1 MTKTLRLLF
10 LTVFSVLCGNT
21 FAQET
26 TVTWLASSGDALTTI
41 YPDAN
46 ISLKWEE
53 GAGNNP
59 MYSEGNVVFY
69 NGNRLTVA
77 GVSNDVTISKI
88 VFTFGKGEKA
98 SLVTCD
104 SKGKNTSSTGISS
117 STETMTCT
125 WTGETNSVIFRASA
139 NTGTRYISS
148 IEVTYTGGTTTPV
161 ETAPVLAITQ
171 DNIADTYDM
180 DKNDVF
186 VVYYKNEGN
195 AAAENAKLTL
205 FVDGQENA
213 AKEIGTLAIG
223 VSDFWNA
230 KYDVTNLEAGEH
242 QVYLSLT
249 ADNAEAASTEAKTV
263 TFTKAEPV
271 EEGAEISIN
280 PIRGWSVEAGEQT
293 VNVTVTVYNNGT
305 ADAKD
310 VTVQLY
316 RSYGDGLCE
325 PQTVD
330 VPAGEENNYKMLTF
344 TFNYTFEAGKSYDF
358 TAFTNFKDAD
368 ANNQMQQFTLTC
380 QAAVADVALNKIAAI
395 EATTE
400 EDVVITATLKNN
412 SSVAAENVKV
422 GVYTIA
428 DLQYQIVGF
437 QKTVNEIAAG
447 EQANVEFNLGKLEAG
462 NYTYYVKIDTE
473 DGNADNNVQDV
484 NVKVTAPVEET
495 IDMAIIAVQ
504 GSDEIN
510 LKGTNTYKV
519 WYKNEGNVKV
529 ENAEI
534 ILLADEENE
543 VGREAVTVEPG
554 EMGSVEF
561 TLNKE
566 DFDPAEDLG
575 REVILLGYVNVD
587 GDNNAENNK
596 SSMTA
601 TVVSKEAVA
610 EPTLTITAQPVEVEF
625 GAEKFDVTATITSDI
640 DAENV
645 EVQLFYNQT
654 IATQTVSLTADQPAT
669 VTFADVENPFAKAG
683 EYEMYVMAGKA
694 AAKVTVTVKPEA
706 VEETIDMAIT
716 AIQGLSKIDLT
727 KENKVQV
734 WYKNEGTKDL
744 ENVAIMLSVN
754 ESPVEPEQ
762 TVNVKAGA
770 NGYVEYTIDL
780 QDIEVAEE
788 EEAEL
793 VAWVNVDGDTNAAN
807 NKVTKV
813 VSVVN
818 GETAEPTFSV
828 TAQDVTV
835 GYGDASFTIEA
846 VVKNTSDV
854 DAQGLT
860 VKLLKG
866 ITEVQTKTLDLLLAA
881 GEETTVTFTV
891 NAPEEGFTAGK
902 AYYYVQAGNAQAE
915 VNVTFEGEPVVKTI
929 DMAITAIQGL
939 TQIDLS
945 KENKVTVWYKNVGEQ
960 DLENVAVM
968 FSVNDHGMEQA
979 VNVKAGRNGYVTF
992 TIPTDIFEPSEDVEA
1007 ELVAWVNV
1015 EGDVNP
1021 DNNKVTKVV
1030 PVIAGEAVLSYN
1042 VLDVYAEKD
1051 AASFDVVVKVK
1062 NSGAV
1067 AAENVEVSVYD
1078 AQGSLLASET
1088 VETIAAGEEVDAVV
1102 TIEKTYTETGVYR
1115 NELQVV
1121 VKGVEGSTWKSVTV
1135 LDDVT
1140 SIAAVKAQMENGAR
1154 VYTLGGAKVNTIKK
1168 GGIYIVNG
1176 RKVTVK

>member
-1 MTKTLRLLF
+1 MK
-10 LTVFSVLCGNT
+10 
-21 FAQET
+21 
-26 TVTWLASSGDALTTI
+26 
-41 YPDAN
+41 
-46 ISLKWEE
+46 
-53 GAGNNP
+53 
-59 MYSEGNVVFY
+59 
-69 NGNRLTVA
+69 
-77 GVSNDVTISKI
+77 
-88 VFTFGKGEKA
+88 
-98 SLVTCD
+98 
-104 SKGKNTSSTGISS
+104 
-117 STETMTCT
+117 
-125 WTGETNSVIFRASA
+125 
-139 NTGTRYISS
+139 S
-148 IEVTYTGGTTTPV
+148 IAVTYTGSAAPV
-161 ETAPVLAITQ
+161 VKAPVLSITEA
-171 DNIADTYDM
+171 NVPDTYDM
-180 DKNDVF
+180 DENGVF
-186 VVYYKNEGN
+186 VVYYKNDGN

-205 FVDGQENA
+205 FVDGTENA
-213 AKEIGTLAIG
+213 SKEIGTLAIG
-223 VSDFWNA
+223 ATDFWNA
-230 KYDVTNLEAGEH
+230 KFNVAELEAGEH

-249 ADNAEAASTEAKTV
+249 ADNAEAASNEAKTV

-280 PIRGWSVEAGEQT
+280 PIRGWDVEAGEQT
-293 VNVTVTVYNNGT
+293 VNVTVTVFNNGT

-316 RSYGDGLCE
+316 KSYGDGLCE

-358 TAFTNFKDAD
+358 TAFTNFKDAN

-473 DGNADNNVQDV
+473 DGNANNNMQDV
-484 NVKVTAPVEET
+484 TVKVTAPVEET

-534 ILLADEENE
+534 ILLVDEENE
-543 VGREAVTVEPG
+543 AGRQVVTVEPG
-554 EMGSVEF
+554 QQGSVEF
-561 TLNKE
+561 TLDVA
-566 DFDPAEDLG
+566 DFDPTEDID

-587 GDNNAENNK
+587 GDVNAENNK
-596 SSMTA
+596 SRMTA

-625 GAEKFDVTATITSDI
+625 GAEKFDVVATITSDI

-654 IATQTVSLTADQPAT
+654 IATQTVSLTADEPAT

-734 WYKNEGTKDL
+734 WYENKGTKDL
-744 ENVAIMLSVN
+744 EDVAILFSVN
-754 ESPVEPEQ
+754 DSPVEPAQ

-770 NGYVEYTIDL
+770 SWYVEYTIDL
-780 QDIEVAEE
+780 QDIEMAEE
-788 EEAEL
+788 AEAEL
-793 VAWVNVDGDTNAAN
+793 VAWVNVDGDIDATN

-813 VSVVN
+813 VPVVN

-835 GYGDASFTIEA
+835 GYGAASFDIVA
-846 VVKNTSDV
+846 VVKNTNDV
-854 DAQGLT
+854 ATQELA

-866 ITEVQTKTLDLLLAA
+866 ITEVETKTVSVEA
-881 GEETTVTFTV
+881 GGETTVTFTI
-891 NAPEEGFTAGK
+891 NAPEEGFA
-902 AYYYVQAGNAQAE
+902 AEEARYYVQAGNAQAE

-945 KENKVTVWYKNVGEQ
+945 KENKATVWYENVGEQ
-960 DLENVAVM
+960 DLENVVIM
-968 FSVNDHGMEQA
+968 FSVNDDVQEQT
-979 VNVKAGRNGYVTF
+979 VNVKAGRNGHVEFTLDVTS
-992 TIPTDIFEPSEDVEA
+992 ILPEDENA
-1007 ELVAWVNV
+1007 EIVAWVNV

-1030 PVIAGEAVLSYN
+1030 PVIAGKAVLSYN